1 MKINWGTG
9 IVIAIALFMS
19 FILYF
24 VFKIQSDSRYDSQLV
39 LEDYYKHEQNLE
51 EQQQKQQNANALN
64 QNLEII
70 TENKEITILFPQEFE
85 YTNIEGTI
93 SLYRPSDEK
102 LDFEIP
108 ISLSSSN
115 LLIPRKVLADGRW
128 DIYVDWKYKN
138 TEYFNKKSIN
148 L

>member
-9 IVIAIALFMS
+9 IVIAFALFMS

-24 VFKIQSDSRYDSQLV
+24 VIKVQSDTRYDNQLV
-39 LEDYYKHEQNLE
+39 LQDYYKYEMSLE
-51 EQQQKQQNANALN
+51 AQQQKEVNANALSEK
-64 QNLEII
+64 LEII
-70 TENKEITILFPQEFE
+70 IENKEINIVFPKDFD
-85 YTNIEGTI
+85 YANIEGKV

-128 DIYVDWKYKN
+128 DIYVDWKYKS

>member
-1 MKINWGTG
+1 MRINWGTG
-9 IVIAIALFMS
+9 IVIAFALFMT

-24 VFKIQSDSRYDSQLV
+24 VYLVQSDERYDNQLV
-39 LEDYYKHEQNLE
+39 ISDYYSYEKSLE
-51 EQQQKQQNANALN
+51 GQQQKEVNANALDTK
-64 QNLEII
+64 LEII
-70 TENKEITILFPQEFE
+70 KSDNGVTVAFPDEFD
-85 YTNIEGTI
+85 YSKIEGKV

-128 DIYVDWKYKN
+128 DIYIDWKYEG
-138 TEYFNKKSIN
+138 TEYFNKKSIIQ
-148 L
+148 